1 MGINL
6 DKFGYQKAAELKDLE
21 DNKSANVEL
30 GPLPLLLH
38 RRGNEVLATGVYCAH
53 QDVRLNPNNCSGD
66 TILCTAHGY
75 RMNIRTGACLNED
88 DLFLTTYPTLIENG
102 EVWVKLR

>member
-1 MGINL
+1 MPPT
-6 DKFGYQKAAELKDLE
+6 GYQKAADLKNLE
-21 DNKSANVEL
+21 DGKSIEVEL

-38 RRGNEVLATGVYCAH
+38 RRGDQVFATGVYCAH
-53 QDVRLNPNNCSGD
+53 QDVRLNPANCAGD

-88 DLFLTTYPTLIENG
+88 DLFLPTYPTSIENND
-102 EVWVKLR
+102 VWVKLR

>member
-1 MGINL
+1 MENT
-6 DKFGYQKAAELKDLE
+6 GYQKAADMKDLTDGQSIE
-21 DNKSANVEL
+21 VEV

-38 RRGNEVLATGVYCAH
+38 RRGDQVFATGVYCAH
-53 QDVRLNPNNCSGD
+53 QDVRLNPANCSGD

-88 DLFLTTYPTLIENG
+88 DLFLPTYPTIVEKG
-102 EVWVKLR
+102 EVWVKLH

>member
-1 MGINL
+1 MEMT
-6 DKFGYQKAAELKDLE
+6 GYQKAADMKDLTDGQSFE
-21 DNKSANVEL
+21 VEV

-38 RRGNEVLATGVYCAH
+38 RRGDQVFATGVYCAH
-53 QDVRLNPNNCSGD
+53 QDVRLNPANCSGD

-88 DLFLTTYPTLIENG
+88 DLFLPTYSTVVENG

>member
-1 MGINL
+1 MEL
-6 DKFGYQKAAELKDLE
+6 LGYRKAADLGDLE
-21 DNKSANVEL
+21 DGKSLEVEV

-38 RRGNEVLATGVYCAH
+38 RRGEQVFATGVYCAH
-53 QDVRLNPNNCSGD
+53 QDVKLNPANCSGD

-88 DLFLTTYPTLIENG
+88 DLFLTTYPTLIQDG